1 MKLYGKKKVGLERN
15 RVRVTLNV
23 EKVKDELFVG
33 E

>member
-1 MKLYGKKKVGLERN
+1 MKLYGEKNVGLERDK
-15 RVRVTLNV
+15 VRVTLKV

>member
-1 MKLYGKKKVGLERN
+1 MKLYGKKNVGLERDK
-15 RVRVTLNV
+15 VRVTLKV

>member
-1 MKLYGKKKVGLERN
+1 MGKKKVGLERN